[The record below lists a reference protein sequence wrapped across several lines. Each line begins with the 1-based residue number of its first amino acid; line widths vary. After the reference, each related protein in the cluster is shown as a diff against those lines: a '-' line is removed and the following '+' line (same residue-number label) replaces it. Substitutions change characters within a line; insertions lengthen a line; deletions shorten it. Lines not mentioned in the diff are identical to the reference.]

1 MRTALCPTCGCAL
14 ARLGI
19 SREAAAIAYHHGDE
33 YLFCCQ
39 GCREA
44 FASDAERYL
53 AQIRD
58 VVVCPGCLAEKPAAV
73 MVPLRVPGDGPPLL
87 RLPGMFGRLPGRP
100 RTRTRQARRLG
111 ARRRAGVDEMR
122 SG

>member
-73 MVPLRVPGDGPPLL
+73 MVPLEYQGTVLHFCGCPGCLAAFQEDPERVLA
-87 RLPGMFGRLPGRP
+87 RL
-100 RTRTRQARRLG
+100 A
-111 ARRRAGVDEMR
+111 V
-122 SG
+122 